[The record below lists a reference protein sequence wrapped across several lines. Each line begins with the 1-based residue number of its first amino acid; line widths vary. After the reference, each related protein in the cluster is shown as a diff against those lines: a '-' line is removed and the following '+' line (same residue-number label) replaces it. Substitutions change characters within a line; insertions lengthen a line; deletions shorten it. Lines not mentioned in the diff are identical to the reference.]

1 MNILLI
7 SHCDFSTNHA
17 LHVSTVA
24 STLRKFGADTAVAMP
39 NDVKS
44 VRIHGK
50 VDFQLLHY
58 DEAARNGAVFPDGRG
73 PDIVHAWTPR
83 EHVRKLTESLVA
95 RHGCR
100 YIVHLEDNEE
110 AIVSDELEG
119 YDFEELAGLPVRILD
134 EVILGWRS
142 HPQRAKAFLA
152 GAAGV
157 TALIEP
163 LLEFKPEGVPGLV
176 FWPGFDPNYLKPAA
190 GAALREKYNIPPD
203 AHVLV
208 YTGSIHKSNEV
219 EVTNLIIAVGLLHRK
234 GIPIRLIK
242 TGWNHAAKE
251 ILSRAAQAGYLID
264 LGSLP
269 RGELASVVEL
279 AEVLVQPGR
288 PNRFNDYRFP
298 AKLPEYLVTGK
309 PVILPQSNLGRHLT
323 GGVNC
328 LLLDKGDPIEIASKI
343 ELLLNDRELAEKIGA
358 AGKEFAHDKL
368 DWTKNVGE
376 IADFYREVLRRPVP
390 SVPFDKQFLNHEPP
404 VKAIAFYL
412 PQFHPVPE
420 NDEWWGEG
428 FTEWTNVT
436 KTVPVFE
443 GHHQPQ
449 LPADLG
455 FYDLRVPEVLEK
467 QADLARRYGIYGFCF
482 YYYWFNGR
490 RLLERPLDQMMK
502 RGKPD
507 FPFCV
512 CWANENWTRAWD
524 GSVKEILL
532 EQHYSTEADFQLID
546 DLIPLF
552 EDPRYIRVD
561 GAPLFLVY
569 RASDIPDVKASIVRW
584 RARCAERGIAK
595 VHIAMV
601 QSFGNIDPRPAGF
614 DSAVEFP
621 PHVKHRLVPPDF
633 MPTVDPEFRGY
644 MEDYLAL
651 ATDQVS
657 LPLPPF
663 VRYRGAMMAWD
674 NSARRGKNAHI
685 VIRSSPGMYQR
696 LFSRLVEQTMQLR
709 KVQEPLL
716 FINAWNEWA
725 EGTHLEPD
733 RRYGKAWLEAT
744 FQACVE
750 GIANYFRNSGL
761 RVANENIQRALSSTP
776 ETKSERHLLQGEKMA
791 KTEHLINRDQLR
803 QITERYVGKFKPER
817 LGYAT
822 VKDYC
827 DSFDHMANLMQNG
840 DLKDVQRAWMLKTI
854 LGMVPVGGRVLEIG
868 AGEPLIGD
876 ILSRLGYEVWV
887 ADPYDGSGNGP
898 VEFAQFSAECPDIRF
913 IRELFGDDL
922 LQPPPR
928 AFDCIYSISVLEH
941 VSNVG
946 LAAITRGM
954 KKFLKPDGL
963 SIHNIDH
970 IHRGSQEAEQC
981 ASRHL
986 DLMRK
991 NFGFSKEALD
1001 ATLEKMD
1008 KDTETYRLSAESLN
1022 RWRGGIPFEEF
1033 PISTLISIQM
1043 ISGAKD
1049 LRTEG

>member
-83 EHVRKLTESLVA
+83 EHVRKFTESLVA

-203 AHVLV
+203 AHVPV

-376 IADFYREVLRRPVP
+376 IAEFYREVLRRPVP
-390 SVPFDKQFLNHEPP
+390 SVPSDKQLLNHEPP

-490 RLLERPLDQMMK
+490 RILERPLDQMMK

-761 RVANENIQRALSSTP
+761 RVANENIQRALSWVAKAP
-776 ETKSERHLLQGEKMA
+776 AQMPLPQGEKGA
-791 KTEHLINRDQLR
+791 KTEHLIDQEQL
-803 QITERYVGKFKPER
+803 QHLKERYAGKFFPAR
-817 LGYAT
+817 LSYST
-822 VKDYC
+822 TEDYR
-827 DSFDHMANLMQNG
+827 DSVDHLQNLAALTG
-840 DLKDVQRAWMLKTI
+840 DLRDIQRPWMIKAV
-854 LGMVPVGGRVLEIG
+854 LGTVPIGGRILEIG
-868 AGEPLIGD
+868 AGEPVVSD
-876 ILSRLGYEVWV
+876 ILSRLGYEVWI
-887 ADPYDGSGNGP
+887 ADPYDRPDNGQ
-898 VEFAQFSAECPDIRF
+898 VEFTRYLAEYPDIRF
-913 IRELFGDDL
+913 LRDPFGDEL
-922 LQPPPR
+922 MQPPAK
-928 AFDCIYSISVLEH
+928 AFDCIFSISRQGQPDSPNLTAVAR
-941 VSNVG
+941 G
-946 LAAITRGM
+946 L
-954 KKFLKPDGL
+954 KKFLKRNGIAILTVDHVRSGQGAFDHL
-963 SIHNIDH
+963 VNLERICDKFGHSREQVRMVLDRADTDIATYHVSIEGQTWQQPGD
-970 IHRGSQEAEQC
+970 SSEQ
-981 ASRHL
+981 SSTR
-986 DLMRK
+986 
-991 NFGFSKEALD
+991 
-1001 ATLEKMD
+1001 
-1008 KDTETYRLSAESLN
+1008 RLV
-1022 RWRGGIPFEEF
+1022 
-1033 PISTLISIQM
+1033 SIQV
-1043 ISGAKD
+1043 ISGAENIS
-1049 LRTEG
+1049 TGSC